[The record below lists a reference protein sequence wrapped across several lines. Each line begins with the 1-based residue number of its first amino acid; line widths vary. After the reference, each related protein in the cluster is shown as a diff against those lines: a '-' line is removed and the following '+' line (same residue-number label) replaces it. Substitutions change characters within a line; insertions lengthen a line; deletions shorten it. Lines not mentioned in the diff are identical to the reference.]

1 MEDRVIACLS
11 IGVGLSATLCITDS
25 DSCIIETP
33 EEVLFDELSR
43 HNTCTRLN
51 VTSLGCSD
59 VDPRVLSRVLKV
71 EGELISSDLARV
83 KQLLNIEGSSSVLA
97 VLLHMEWIISGQ
109 T

>member
-11 IGVGLSATLCITDS
+11 IGIGLSATLCITDS
-25 DSCIIETP
+25 DPCIIETP
-33 EEVLFDELSR
+33 EEVLFDELSCHSGR
-43 HNTCTRLN
+43 ARFD

-71 EGELISSDLARV
+71 EGELISSNFACV